1 VFLLP
6 QKLPDACGTG
16 QTCLLRPLVAK
27 GENERSFIRL
37 LMVTTAEA
45 KHNQATI
52 KPRNK
57 GGAPKK
63 RVRRDLIIRIRMT
76 ATERF
81 QIDTK
86 AKAAGMRS
94 SSWIRAAA
102 KSAKVIPRLT
112 VDERRMLW
120 MLAELA
126 NNLNQLTKLAH
137 QLGLL
142 TVVRDCGKILTEI
155 DTVLKHFNNDDRES
169 DNR

>member
-1 VFLLP
+1 
-6 QKLPDACGTG
+6 
-16 QTCLLRPLVAK
+16 
-27 GENERSFIRL
+27 
-37 LMVTTAEA
+37 MVTASETTG
-45 KHNQATI
+45 NSTTV

-63 RVRRDLIIRIRMT
+63 RVRRELIIRIRMT

-102 KSAKVIPRLT
+102 KSAKIIPRLNA
-112 VDERRMLW
+112 DERRILW

-142 TVVRDCGKILTEI
+142 TVVRDCAQILKEI
-155 DTVLKHFNNDDRES
+155 DTLLKHLNNNDRES

>member
-1 VFLLP
+1 MGTATKTVD
-6 QKLPDACGTG
+6 KL
-16 QTCLLRPLVAK
+16 
-27 GENERSFIRL
+27 
-37 LMVTTAEA
+37 TTEQL
-45 KHNQATI
+45 K
-52 KPRNK
+52 NK

-63 RVRRDLIIRIRMT
+63 RVKRELIIRIRMT

-81 QIDTK
+81 YIDSK
-86 AKAAGMRS
+86 AKTAGMRS

-112 VDERRMLW
+112 DDERRILW

-142 TVVRDCGKILTEI
+142 TVVRDCSKILNEI
-155 DTVLKHFNNDDRES
+155 DITLKCLNNHDRES
-169 DNR
+169 DNG

>member
-1 VFLLP
+1 MV
-6 QKLPDACGTG
+6 TI
-16 QTCLLRPLVAK
+16 AK
-27 GENERSFIRL
+27 AKENEQT
-37 LMVTTAEA
+37 V
-45 KHNQATI
+45 

-63 RVRRDLIIRIRMT
+63 KIRRELIIRIRMT

-102 KSAKVIPRLT
+102 KSAKVVPRLT
-112 VDERRMLW
+112 VEERRIIW
-120 MLAELA
+120 SLAELA

-137 QLGLL
+137 QKGLL
-142 TVVRDCGKILTEI
+142 TVARECGKIIKEI
-155 DTVLKHFNNDDRES
+155 ETLFKKVNNNDRES
-169 DNR
+169 DNP

>member
-1 VFLLP
+1 
-6 QKLPDACGTG
+6 
-16 QTCLLRPLVAK
+16 
-27 GENERSFIRL
+27 
-37 LMVTTAEA
+37 MVVRVSV
-45 KHNQATI
+45 KDDQATV
-52 KPRNK
+52 KPRHK

-63 RVRRDLIIRIRMT
+63 RVKRELIIRIRMT

-102 KSAKVIPRLT
+102 KSARIVPRLT
-112 VDERRMLW
+112 ADERKILW

-137 QLGLL
+137 RHGLL
-142 TVVRDCGKILTEI
+142 SVVRGCGELLKQI
-155 DTVLKHFNNDDRES
+155 DDTLKHIHNDDRES
-169 DNR
+169 YNG

>member
-1 VFLLP
+1 MEKAV
-6 QKLPDACGTG
+6 KKDNIRVAG
-16 QTCLLRPLVAK
+16 QPK
-27 GENERSFIRL
+27 
-37 LMVTTAEA
+37 
-45 KHNQATI
+45 
-52 KPRNK
+52 NK

-63 RVRRDLIIRIRMT
+63 RVRRELIIRVRMT

-81 QIDTK
+81 QVDNK

-102 KSAKVIPRLT
+102 KSAKIVPRLT
-112 VDERRMLW
+112 ADERRILW

-142 TVVRDCGKILTEI
+142 NVVRDCSAILTEI
-155 DTVLKHFNNDDRES
+155 DITLKHLNNDDRENN
-169 DNR
+169 DR

>member
-1 VFLLP
+1 ME
-6 QKLPDACGTG
+6 AT
-16 QTCLLRPLVAK
+16 AK
-27 GENERSFIRL
+27 TTNKQQ
-37 LMVTTAEA
+37 VTPP
-45 KHNQATI
+45 K
-52 KPRNK
+52 NK

-63 RVRRDLIIRIRMT
+63 RVKRELIIRIRMT

-81 QIDTK
+81 YIDSK
-86 AKAAGMRS
+86 AKAAGMRP

-112 VDERRMLW
+112 DDERRILW

-142 TVVRDCGKILTEI
+142 TVARDCSKILNEI
-155 DTVLKHFNNDDRES
+155 DITLKRLNNNDRES

>member
-1 VFLLP
+1 METTAKTNI
-6 QKLPDACGTG
+6 KLPIS
-16 QTCLLRPLVAK
+16 QLK
-27 GENERSFIRL
+27 
-37 LMVTTAEA
+37 
-45 KHNQATI
+45 
-52 KPRNK
+52 NK

-63 RVRRDLIIRIRMT
+63 RVRRELIIRIRMT

-86 AKAAGMRS
+86 AKDAGMRA

-112 VDERRMLW
+112 ADERRILW

-142 TVVRDCGKILTEI
+142 TVARQCHE
-155 DTVLKHFNNDDRES
+155 VLKQIDNTLKHLNSDDRES
-169 DNR
+169 ENG

>member
-1 VFLLP
+1 MVATART
-6 QKLPDACGTG
+6 KDNN
-16 QTCLLRPLVAK
+16 QTV
-27 GENERSFIRL
+27 
-37 LMVTTAEA
+37 
-45 KHNQATI
+45 

-63 RVRRDLIIRIRMT
+63 RVRRELIIRIRMT

-81 QIDTK
+81 QINTK

-102 KSAKVIPRLT
+102 KSAKILPRLT
-112 VDERRMLW
+112 VEERRIIW

-126 NNLNQLTKLAH
+126 NNLNQLTKSAH

-142 TVVRDCGKILTEI
+142 NVVRDCGKILSEI
-155 DTVLKHFNNDDRES
+155 DKLLKHLNNDDRES

>member
-1 VFLLP
+1 MEATVKTTNKQP
-6 QKLPDACGTG
+6 
-16 QTCLLRPLVAK
+16 
-27 GENERSFIRL
+27 
-37 LMVTTAEA
+37 VTQP
-45 KHNQATI
+45 K
-52 KPRNK
+52 NK
-57 GGAPKK
+57 GGAPMK
-63 RVRRDLIIRIRMT
+63 RVKRELIIRIRMT

-81 QIDTK
+81 YIDSK

-102 KSAKVIPRLT
+102 KSAKVAPRLT
-112 VDERRMLW
+112 DDERRILW

-142 TVVRDCGKILTEI
+142 TVARDCRKILNEVDIT
-155 DTVLKHFNNDDRES
+155 LKRLNNNDRES